1 MKNSILLALFVT
13 LGVAASLQA
22 QDETYAWTEGA
33 PGYSGTIVLDTNAS
47 SAGTLADIVSIN
59 ITTPGGSATL
69 TQANIGDVYI
79 NNFDGPFTWNP
90 SQITGMWIDWNT
102 SGGQAG
108 VGENY
113 QPSIPGYNFVFY
125 PGSSVIDLAGPL
137 ETDQT
142 GAWRVSPVPEPSVL
156 GLLAL
161 GTAAV
166 LVRRRKLIA

>member
-1 MKNSILLALFVT
+1 MKNSILLALSVT
-13 LGVAASLQA
+13 LGVASSLQA

-33 PGYSGTIVLDTNAS
+33 PGYTGSIVLDSSS
-47 SAGTLADIVSIN
+47 SAGGTLADIVSIN

-79 NNFDGPFTWNP
+79 DNPDGPFTWNP
-90 SQITGMWIDWNT
+90 SQITGMWIAWNT
-102 SGGQAG
+102 PEGQAT

-113 QPSIPGYNFVFY
+113 QPSIPGYNFVGY
-125 PGSSVIDLAGPL
+125 PSESVIDFAGPN

-142 GAWRVSPVPEPSVL
+142 GAWREVAVPEPSVL

-166 LVRRRKLIA
+166 LVRRSKLIA